1 MRDSTSPKLL
11 YVKGALFL
19 LCGTFA
25 GGILLA
31 ERPTTKI
38 AVLLALAIWSFARAY
53 YFAFYVVEH
62 YADPSYRFAGLWSFA
77 WYVLR
82 RGRGGDVQRRE
93 SGNERWIRGPEND
106 DDAKDREP
114 KPNEGAQ

>member
-1 MRDSTSPKLL
+1 MRDITSPKLL

-38 AVLLALAIWSFARAY
+38 AVLLALAIWSFAR
-53 YFAFYVVEH
+53 VLL
-62 YADPSYRFAGLWSFA
+62 R
-77 WYVLR
+77 VLR
-82 RGRGGDVQRRE
+82 GRTL
-93 SGNERWIRGPEND
+93 RGPELPLRGVVVVRVVR
-106 DDAKDREP
+106 AAP
-114 KPNEGAQ
+114 